1 MSITTSQNA
10 TCIYI
15 TFLFTSN
22 KQVKFEIKTITPMKY
37 FGINLSKYTQD
48 IYEENYKTLTTKDT
62 KALNKCRDIACSLI
76 GRFNIV
82 NMSFLNSWPINS
94 MQLQSKSK

>member
-1 MSITTSQNA
+1 M
-10 TCIYI
+10 
-15 TFLFTSN
+15 
-22 KQVKFEIKTITPMKY
+22 KFEIKTVTPMKY

-48 IYEENYKTLTTKDT
+48 IYEEHYKTLTTKDT

-76 GRFNIV
+76 GRFSIV